1 MCQLLEPK
9 ISVRCRQQDQSIV
22 QSVIASAV
30 DSVKDKIKM
39 ETDVTLDTET
49 FLPADRYFLSD
60 WYSMSIFLNL

>member
-39 ETDVTLDTET
+39 DTDVTLDTET
-49 FLPADRYFLSD
+49 FLPADRYFLF
-60 WYSMSIFLNL
+60 YAIK